1 MSFEVVEFGNSAEAT
16 RHVSKI
22 LKDARAKSNLTPI
35 TFVAQNY
42 RSGNALV
49 NQFTRQ
55 MVLGEGL
62 ALAAIE
68 QITATDLLSN
78 LAQHL
83 DIIWSFNDYSKS
95 LAQATSRKLFRDEQ
109 FGKSQKIMP
118 STVLA
123 ISECVAKF
131 NWIDLEESEIYEKL
145 AAAQLTPTSK
155 LLLSFAK
162 DVQQEVNKTE
172 TKTPANLLKLLS
184 SRVAELKES
193 SANESLGRVIQLD
206 EGLPETFSEFLESI
220 LDDSSFTALRV
231 RKTALES
238 EVKDASVT
246 SFPDVFTEVRHA
258 AQQAI
263 NFINSAGSALDVAI
277 LYSDSKDYATSLIA
291 ALDDAGL
298 EWHGPSKD
306 LPGNSRIAILVKD
319 ILEYSASNL
328 AQFLDRRTVMRA
340 IKSRILIN
348 PPGIPE
354 EFSWYKVERYIKSTG
369 LFNNAEAWL
378 PELRKTAQSLPG
390 LLKEL
395 EEAEKYPD
403 ETEVL
408 DSVNQKLDNSY
419 SAQAL
424 MLLIENIAAFKA
436 RVNGVSNS
444 ISESQASEALSDL
457 IHFLIGNPT
466 DRKLPSLDDKALAII
481 LEANNSGFG
490 DAEEA
495 GQNHGRAL
503 LTKITAA
510 LNTKGASKSGG
521 GIFLGELNQPAATM
535 YKYLIVLGC
544 SEGAMPKRLQED
556 PLIPDAL
563 KRELPSVL
571 KMALPETNENIRH
584 SIASIKSVIR
594 GAQHIS
600 LSFARGGL
608 VGTGSGKV
616 SPMVKEITS
625 SSVNDVLSFENFV
638 DSQSNAVLKSDL
650 KRKSNLQAT
659 MSTTSDLI
667 PIPELAS
674 ALSLHSAQFTEY
686 AGNLGPG
693 TTAFELERQV
703 LSPSSVESYLK
714 CPHKFLVSYGLSF
727 KFEDETDEIEDYR
740 ANDFGTMAH
749 AAWEELFHECVRNG
763 DLPEAGE
770 AFTEDHRNRFREI
783 FKSEVAASKNK
794 GQAGWE
800 PLFDERANQFLANV
814 DKYFEL
820 EHRHR
825 AIARLGDEDNEE
837 PAPLREAFK
846 LRPHL
851 AEYSFDQDGLL
862 YLRVNVPV
870 TEGHVTMQFKG
881 RMDRLD
887 LSSTG
892 VAAGVL
898 DFKTTAAARI
908 MGNAS
913 ELIQDLL
920 YAHAMRNSHEFPA
933 IKLVTFNYLT
943 MKSEKESDLVSLRQV
958 PWEIL
963 ADENHGGMPEAGLAE
978 AISNHNEAMDYEL
991 RTRLAKLALAIE
1003 EGKFEPNPAS
1013 GSANYCE
1020 VCNALGKTKAK
1031 RISQAA
1037 NPIEEDQA

>member
-1 MSFEVVEFGNSAEAT
+1 MSFEVIEFGNSAEVT
-16 RHVSKI
+16 SHVSNM
-22 LKDARAKSNLTPI
+22 LRDTRNNSNLTPV
-35 TFVAQNY
+35 TFIAHNY

-55 MVLGEGL
+55 MVIGEGL

-68 QITATDLLSN
+68 QITATDLLSK

-83 DIIWSFNDYSKS
+83 DIMWSFNDYSRS
-95 LAQATSRKLFRDEQ
+95 MAQVTSSKLFRDEQ
-109 FGKSQKIMP
+109 FGKSDKLMP

-131 NWIDLEESEIYEKL
+131 NWIDLESNQIYEKL
-145 AAAQLTPTSK
+145 SVAQLTPTSK
-155 LLLSFAK
+155 LLLSFAR
-162 DVQQEVNKTE
+162 DIQVEVNKTE
-172 TKTPANLLKLLS
+172 TKTPANLLKLIS
-184 SRVAELKES
+184 NRTSDLKES
-193 SANESLGRVIQLD
+193 GAIESLGRVIQVD
-206 EGLPETFSEFLESI
+206 ESLPETFSEFVQSI
-220 LDDSSFTALRV
+220 IEPSNFTVLRV
-231 RKTALES
+231 RQTGDQT
-238 EVKDASVT
+238 EVQDATIT

-258 AQQAI
+258 AKQAVEYL
-263 NFINSAGSALDVAI
+263 NLAGSALDVAI
-277 LYSDSKDYATSLIA
+277 LYSDSKDYATSLMS
-291 ALDDAGL
+291 ALDDAGI

-306 LPGNSRIAILVKD
+306 LPGNSRIAKLVKD
-319 ILEYSASNL
+319 ILEYSASNSE
-328 AQFLDRRTVMRA
+328 QFLDRRTVMRA

-348 PPGIPE
+348 PPGVPD
-354 EFSWYKVERYIKSTG
+354 EFSWYKVERFIKSTG

-378 PELRKTAQSLPG
+378 PELRKTAQSLPD

-395 EEAEKYPD
+395 EEAERYPD

-408 DSVNQKLDNSY
+408 ESVNQKLDNAY

-424 MLLIENIAAFKA
+424 TQLIDTISAFKA
-436 RVNGVSNS
+436 QVNSKENS
-444 ISESQASEALSDL
+444 INESQASEALSSL
-457 IHFLIGNPT
+457 ISFLIGNSAE
-466 DRKLPSLDDKALAII
+466 RKLPALDDRALGII
-481 LEANNSGFG
+481 VEANNLGFG
-490 DAEEA
+490 DVDEA

-510 LNTKGASKSGG
+510 LNTKGANKSGG
-521 GIFLGELNQPAATM
+521 GLFLGDLNQPAATM

-563 KRELPSVL
+563 KRELPSNLV
-571 KMALPETNENIRH
+571 MALPETNVDIRH
-584 SIASIKSVIR
+584 AIASIKSVIR
-594 GAQHIS
+594 GAQHVS
-600 LSFARGGL
+600 MSFSRGGL

-625 SSVNDVLSFENFV
+625 SPVSDVSSFEDYV
-638 DSQSNAVLKSDL
+638 DNKTNAVLTSDL
-650 KRKSNLQAT
+650 QRKLNLQ
-659 MSTTSDLI
+659 STTSGSADQIL
-667 PIPELAS
+667 IPELAS

-686 AGNLGPG
+686 SGNLGSG
-693 TTAFELERQV
+693 TSAYVLKENV
-703 LSPSSVESYLK
+703 LSPSAVESYLK

-749 AAWEELFHECVRNG
+749 AAWEDLFHECVKNG

-770 AFTEDHRNRFREI
+770 PFTENHRNRFKEI
-783 FKSEVAASKNK
+783 FKSHVTASKNK

-800 PLFDERANQFLANV
+800 PLFDERANQFIANV

-825 AIARLGDEDNEE
+825 AIARLADDDNDE
-837 PAPLREAFK
+837 PAPLRDAFK

-851 AEYSFDQDGLL
+851 AEYSFDQDGLM
-862 YLRVNVPV
+862 YLHVQVPV
-870 TEGHVTMQFKG
+870 TEGHVTMKFKG

-887 LSSTG
+887 LSATG

-913 ELIQDLL
+913 ELIQGLL

-943 MKSEKESDLVSLRQV
+943 MKSEKESDLVTLHDV

-963 ADENHGGMPEAGLAE
+963 AHEDHGGMGEGNLPE
-978 AISNHNEAMDYEL
+978 AISNHNAVMDFEL
-991 RTRLAKLALAIE
+991 KNRLSRLAIAIE
-1003 EGKFEPNPAS
+1003 QGKFEPNPAS
-1013 GSANYCE
+1013 ASANYCE
-1020 VCNALGKTKAK
+1020 VCKALGKTKAK
-1031 RISQAA
+1031 RISLDA